1 MSNTEYV
8 PAAITLIFAEAGV
21 KERAVRV
28 KMLASELAVATGGI
42 KLKSEHL
49 KSAK

>member
-8 PAAITLIFAEAGV
+8 PTAMTLIFAEAGV

-28 KMLASELAVATGGI
+28 KMFASELAVATGRI
-42 KLKSEHL
+42 NLKSEHL
-49 KSAK
+49 KSAN